1 MWSIILLIGVY
12 LFNVIGLIIL
22 NTILFLSLVTS
33 NNYLYPF
40 IPFDINKL
48 VNKIFKLNNNKK

>member
-1 MWSIILLIGVY
+1 MDFNKVGFIIA
-12 LFNVIGLIIL
+12 NC
-22 NTILFLSLVTS
+22 ILFLSLVTS